1 MQKKKKNSHFSLLEI
16 TPFVVY
22 VKKFLHSDWL
32 GEMQFS
38 PEISEVVQQ
47 KGGKSVKKKLTN
59 CLATLT
65 VLPEYIYDPTQN
77 ENCRV

>member
-1 MQKKKKNSHFSLLEI
+1 MQKKKEKNSHFSLLEI
-16 TPFVVY
+16 TPFMVY

-47 KGGKSVKKKLTN
+47 KGGKSV
-59 CLATLT
+59 
-65 VLPEYIYDPTQN
+65 
-77 ENCRV
+77 